1 MKKILVCALVMICAL
16 SLFACN
22 NDEVLENKTE
32 VCAFV
37 KEVKDNVIVVDVA
50 EYITTE
56 DEERMEELELTL
68 FDMPDGYFINNP
80 ETETAEYNLTE
91 ETVYTFIDWHNDFV
105 EEGENLEFTTT
116 NREDFIKYLETY
128 ENSEPGMPFFF
139 ELNGNDVVSVTE
151 KIMM

>member
-1 MKKILVCALVMICAL
+1 MKKILICALVMICAL

>member
-1 MKKILVCALVMICAL
+1 MKKILVCVLVMMCAL
-16 SLFACN
+16 SLFSCN
-22 NDEVLENKTE
+22 NDEVVENKTE

-50 EYITTE
+50 EYITAE

-80 ETETAEYNLTE
+80 ETETVEYILTD
-91 ETVYTFIDWHNDFV
+91 ETVYNFIDWYNDFV
-105 EEGENLEFTTT
+105 EEGENRQFSTT
-116 NREDFIKYLETY
+116 NKEDFIKYLETY

-139 ELNGNDVVSVTE
+139 ELNGNDVVSITE

>member
-1 MKKILVCALVMICAL
+1 MICAL

-105 EEGENLEFTTT
+105 AEGENLEFTTT